1 LEDPIAAC
9 RDTDFWKNF
18 RKAAPIMFCVAVE
31 VDKSLRLIRDMSFFE
46 ELMKTTQI
54 LHLLQSQLLS
64 EKSDIDIVEY
74 SVAVQMLETKLTM
87 LSDLNTRVE
96 GDSDK
101 PISFNIAGTQKSV
114 VIDRKK
120 LREAIQI

>member
-1 LEDPIAAC
+1 
-9 RDTDFWKNF
+9 
-18 RKAAPIMFCVAVE
+18 MFCVAVE

-64 EKSDIDIVEY
+64 ERADIDIVEY

-101 PISFNIAGTQKSV
+101 RISFNIAGTQKSV

-120 LREAIQI
+120 LREAIQIQNNPVVEKKG